1 MDKELPKSKLGN
13 KPPKSYIRV
22 YKSNL
27 PGVKAYTASVLY
39 RPTLDIEAIAQ
50 RIAEKRSEFRKET
63 FVTTFNIIKE
73 EIYDAIE
80 DGFNVDFGFG
90 RTEMSVSGAFDY
102 LNQKADRERHKLV
115 PNLRPSPRLRQHA
128 ARIPLETEID
138 GPSTN
143 APRPSYVSLRMEPRT
158 SESTEPFNS
167 LPAGKHPFLNI
178 SRCRRHAAFTR
189 HGRKLLH
196 CTQRLGYQ
204 QPHPS
209 GICHRP
215 YRLHTGRVGSR
226 CRQPVHPDLSPLQA
240 GAVRIPLL
248 LGGVTLPLAGDSL
261 PAT

>member
-178 SRCRRHAAFTR
+178 YGTR
-189 HGRKLLH
+189 LTVMG
-196 CTQRLGYQ
+196 
-204 QPHPS
+204 
-209 GICHRP
+209 
-215 YRLHTGRVGSR
+215 
-226 CRQPVHPDLSPLQA
+226 DLP
-240 GAVRIPLL
+240 GV
-248 LGGVTLPLAGDSL
+248 GVTLRSL
-261 PAT
+261 DTDESYFIAPNDLVINSLTRLGFVTDHIDFTPGEWEVVVGSQFTPTYRHDPHERYGYLSFSVE

>member
-102 LNQKADRERHKLV
+102 LNQQADRERHKLV

-128 ARIPLETEID
+128 ARIPHKPARKGGGAQHAHLRT
-138 GPSTN
+138 
-143 APRPSYVSLRMEPRT
+143 RPHVEHIQ
-158 SESTEPFNS
+158 
-167 LPAGKHPFLNI
+167 AGGEG
-178 SRCRRHAAFTR
+178 
-189 HGRKLLH
+189 GRKM
-196 CTQRLGYQ
+196 Y
-204 QPHPS
+204 
-209 GICHRP
+209 
-215 YRLHTGRVGSR
+215 
-226 CRQPVHPDLSPLQA
+226 
-240 GAVRIPLL
+240 GAHGAASVY
-248 LGGVTLPLAGDSL
+248 GQFG
-261 PAT
+261 